1 MVDVVWTGWVFTTV
15 IWPAIVIIKKTLFR
29 PHDVTYLLG
38 DCLKAKNLL
47 GWKPKNNLKKLIDKM
62 IKFENEQ

>member
-1 MVDVVWTGWVFTTV
+1 
-15 IWPAIVIIKKTLFR
+15 VIIKKTLFR